1 MLNLI
6 FCVDKN
12 GLFGRKNKLPWNFK
26 EELKYFKNITT
37 EFNTDIDS
45 YVSEIENKNNVIV
58 MGYNT
63 WTSITKKLPN
73 RINVVISSRY
83 VINQTLVVSK
93 DKSLYYNQS
102 NQNNLNEFPDY
113 IYKSFVHFLE
123 DCKKNKLFY
132 KKNIFIIGGKYLLSY
147 VISKYNK
154 FIKYIFMNVIQY
166 SFPRFID
173 DDIFNIYSFTN
184 FKITKQSNQQISC
197 LNSFDG
203 KFYIIE
209 FNNYINSQF
218 DINNVLNFI
227 DTTLCSPQSGL
238 LLQNKTSIIDNNIY
252 QRYQKPI
259 NSDLYTVLEND
270 IQNIDDFC
278 EDCEETTNERCN
290 SCKCKLKCLFC

>member
-37 EFNTDIDS
+37 DFNANIDS
-45 YVSEIENKNNVIV
+45 YVSRPNTAHSENKNNVIV

-63 WTSITKKLPN
+63 WISLTKKLPN
-73 RINVVISSRY
+73 RINVVISSS
-83 VINQTLVVSK
+83 SK
-93 DKSLYYNQS
+93 DTATNVGTVSQSNQS
-102 NQNNLNEFPDY
+102 NQSKLNECPDY
-113 IYKSFVHFLE
+113 IYKSFEHFLE
-123 DCKKNKLFY
+123 NCKKNKLFY

-147 VISKYNK
+147 VISRYNK

-173 DDIFNIYSFTN
+173 DVVFNIYSFTN
-184 FKITKQSNQQISC
+184 FKPTKQSNQHVYC

-203 KFYIIE
+203 KFYDIE

-218 DINNVLNFI
+218 DINDVLYFETTNFNEEHYEKN
-227 DTTLCSPQSGL
+227 S
-238 LLQNKTSIIDNNIY
+238 QNANLRSIEK
-252 QRYQKPI
+252 YQKQV

-270 IQNIDDFC
+270 IQDIDDFC
-278 EDCEETTNERCN
+278 EDCEEPTNKRCN
-290 SCKCKLKCLFC
+290 SCKLKCLFC

>member
-37 EFNTDIDS
+37 EFNSDIDS
-45 YVSEIENKNNVIV
+45 YVSELENKNNVIV

-73 RINVVISSRY
+73 RINVVISTRC
-83 VINQTLVVSK
+83 NKL
-93 DKSLYYNQS
+93 
-102 NQNNLNEFPDY
+102 NQNECPDY
-113 IYKSFVHFLE
+113 IYKSFEHFLE

-147 VISKYNK
+147 VILKYNK
-154 FIKYIFMNVIQY
+154 LIKYIFMSVIQH

-173 DDIFNIYSFTN
+173 DVIFNISSFTN
-184 FKITKQSNQQISC
+184 FKITKQLNQQISC

-203 KFYIIE
+203 KFYYIE

-218 DINNVLNFI
+218 NTTYLLDFIENNTSTVNAHPNTNLIKTAYNSNISFI
-227 DTTLCSPQSGL
+227 HRDPVM
-238 LLQNKTSIIDNNIY
+238 
-252 QRYQKPI
+252 
-259 NSDLYTVLEND
+259 NSDLYTVLDYDIEN
-270 IQNIDDFC
+270 INNIC
-278 EDCEETTNERCN
+278 EDCDEPTNEQCN
-290 SCKCKLKCLFC
+290 LCKCKSKCLFC